1 MKDHFNMGVSQP
13 PFLAIDLEGIL
24 LPEIWI
30 AVSEQTGIPQL
41 RLTTRDIDNYDQLM
55 QMRLGILHDHK
66 LGLADIQAVIS
77 KMDVLPGAQEWLAW
91 ARQQLPLIIITD
103 SYYELVAPF
112 MPKLNFPTVYAHQ
125 LEVDGDGL
133 LVNYH
138 LRTTEGKRKALESL
152 RHLGFRTMAVG
163 DSYNDIGMLQ
173 AAHQGVLFHP
183 SAKVQADYPHF
194 PVALAYAE
202 LRQAV
207 EQFIAGERVALT
219 AK

>member
-1 MKDHFNMGVSQP
+1 MAVSQP

-30 AVSEQTGIPQL
+30 AVSESTGIPQL
-41 RLTTRDIDNYDQLM
+41 RLTTRDIDDYDQLM
-55 QMRLGILHDHK
+55 QMRLGILKENK
-66 LGLADIQAVIS
+66 LGLADIQAVIA
-77 KMDVLPGAQEWLAW
+77 KMEVLPGAQDWLAW
-91 ARQQLPLIIITD
+91 ARQKLPVIIITD

-112 MPKLNFPTVYAHQ
+112 MPKLNFPTVFAHQ
-125 LEVDGDGL
+125 LETDSAGR

-138 LRTTEGKRKALESL
+138 LRTTEGKRKTLESL
-152 RHLGFRTMAVG
+152 RQLGFHTMAVG

-183 SAKVQADYPHF
+183 SAKVQADFPQF
-194 PVALAYAE
+194 PVARAYPE

-207 EQFIAGERVALT
+207 EQFIAGENVTLT
-219 AK
+219 TKSV